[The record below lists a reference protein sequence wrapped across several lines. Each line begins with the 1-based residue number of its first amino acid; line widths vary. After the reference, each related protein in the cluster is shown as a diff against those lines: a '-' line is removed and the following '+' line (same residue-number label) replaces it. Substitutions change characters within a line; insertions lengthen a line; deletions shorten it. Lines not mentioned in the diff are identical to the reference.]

1 MHNVFHPIGI
11 SLVESD
17 AMNECTSEQIDLIA
31 SVAGRSQYIEKSSLV
46 HRISKAVS
54 LLFSDFIIYSFGWM
68 TGFNITFAQASA
80 L

>member
-31 SVAGRSQYIEKSSLV
+31 SVTRRSQYIVKFSLV

-54 LLFSDFIIYSFGWM
+54 LLFNHFMISSCGW
-68 TGFNITFAQASA
+68 TRESTVIFAQAGA
-80 L
+80 